1 MEILQL
7 ISIILEAIIVLIGI
21 SIALAKKAA
30 LGWGFAVTFGI
41 YVFYDLARYLHWQT
55 EQTILQGLFFVATIS
70 AFWAIWSV
78 YKEK

>member
-30 LGWGFAVTFGI
+30 LGWGFALTFGI
-41 YVFYDLARYLHWQT
+41 YVFYDIAQYQHWQT
-55 EQTILQGLFFVATIS
+55 DQAIIKSLFFVATVS
-70 AFWAIWSV
+70 AFWAVWSV
-78 YKEK
+78 YKQK